1 MSKNYTQSTASLKT
15 TVHDTF
21 ILDAQ
26 KVMIYPGSGDK
37 TSRVNIIDTI
47 KGTESKISNVSLV
60 VSDISSTLNGVVNDV
75 AALETVVDSLGGT
88 YVAKTDYNS
97 FVSSTN
103 SSIST
108 INTTLENCAKTN
120 VTNTF
125 TAANTFNGTATIKGT
140 ATFNSTITKS
150 TTSSEPDSLES
161 TQVLNKAENNK
172 LYPQLAI
179 DNTLTGSNTFKKTID
194 ADGGLESQGDVIV
207 KDGNIIVDKNASITF
222 VDEGEI
228 QITKVASGYIYQTG
242 IPSELDN
249 GKVFDLGVID
259 SDKDLSSIAF
269 CGDDTIIQ
277 TCEIWFHMGETVYS
291 ITWPSNTW
299 WIDSSTGVSPTWAA
313 NMRYRIAFRKEI
325 DTIVASLSYSYT
337 KTV

>member
-1 MSKNYTQSTASLKT
+1 MYTNGLKDRFGSPLVSQRDINVTLSNYLLKSEITTSLSSFVLKT
-15 TVHDTF
+15 ELTT
-21 ILDAQ
+21 
-26 KVMIYPGSGDK
+26 
-37 TSRVNIIDTI
+37 
-47 KGTESKISNVSLV
+47 
-60 VSDISSTLNGVVNDV
+60 TLNNYVTTATYND
-75 AALETVVDSLGGT
+75 
-88 YVAKTDYNS
+88 
-97 FVSSTN
+97 FVSTTN
-103 SSIST
+103 EGLQT
-108 INTTLENCAKTN
+108 VTTNFNKHTSDTTAHITSDEHTSLTELITN
-120 VTNTF
+120 KDDYARQSQTNTF
-125 TAANTFNGTATIKGT
+125 TDT
-140 ATFNSTITKS
+140 
-150 TTSSEPDSLES
+150 
-161 TQVLNKAENNK
+161 
-172 LYPQLAI
+172 
-179 DNTLTGSNTFKKTID
+179 NTFKKTID

-299 WIDSSTGVSPTWAA
+299 WIDSATGVSPTWAA